1 MLIASYKWYWQIH
14 PPQKW
19 VIYGHLCFSVL
30 CHSIPRH
37 LEPGRGVRMPSLLLV
52 LSRSRAQLAERLC
65 TAPVLS
71 APCKEITSDSVW
83 DNSLSA
89 RRDFWWS
96 LEVAKTHSTV
106 MVRRRGGGKKSSL
119 GKKLQRVKFLTL
131 HWALHLLLGFFCHT
145 RSLLQCHCGHSHT
158 ILSSCRFLH
167 IQNCSQNPQS
177 PFCDQSGTYFTMVA
191 LLMSVRHGN
200 LHSQKSKKALQ
211 KSCINSPSHVF
222 SSHALSTPH
231 FHGVSSALI
240 SREGV
245 SQQT

>member
-1 MLIASYKWYWQIH
+1 MVLTNPSTSEMSNLWSFVLFCALSQHSKASGARQRC
-14 PPQKW
+14 QDAFTAL
-19 VIYGHLCFSVL
+19 G
-30 CHSIPRH
+30 
-37 LEPGRGVRMPSLLLV
+37 
-52 LSRSRAQLAERLC
+52 AEREQSPAGRKAVHS
-65 TAPVLS
+65 TSPLS

-158 ILSSCRFLH
+158 ILSSCSFLY

-191 LLMSVRHGN
+191 LLMAVRHGN
-200 LHSQKSKKALQ
+200 LNSQKSKKALQ